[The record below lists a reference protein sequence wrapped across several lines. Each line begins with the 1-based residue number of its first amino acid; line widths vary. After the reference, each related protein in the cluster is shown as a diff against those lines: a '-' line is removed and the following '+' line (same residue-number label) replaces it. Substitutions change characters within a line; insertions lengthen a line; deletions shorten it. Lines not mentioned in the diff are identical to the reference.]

1 MPYRIIYSLQI
12 DLPPGPGG
20 ELRQLIVPL
29 KPDGTATNIEPVPP
43 KTRAIDLRDGDD
55 FVFQGKREA
64 VKGIRAYGDNFTDLL
79 PPAQRDGYVY
89 RFSASGWR
97 RSERS

>member
-29 KPDGTATNIEPVPP
+29 RPDGTATNIEPVPP
-43 KTRAIDLRDGDD
+43 KNRAIDLRDGDQ
-55 FVFQGKREA
+55 FVFQGKRETVA
-64 VKGIRAYGDNFTDLL
+64 GIQAYRDSMTDRM
-79 PPAQRDGYVY
+79 PPPHREGYVY
-89 RFSASGWR
+89 QLPDGRQLGAKDP
-97 RSERS
+97 